1 MDLAMRSDACQP
13 MRLELGAYLFG
24 ALDASERARI
34 AAHLDSCPD
43 CRDELAGLAP
53 LPGLLARIPDEDL
66 VTETPDRPGNA
77 ELLLGDIARMRR
89 RRRLVAAGLA
99 AACVAV
105 AGGVVGAHDILS
117 GSRGPSGVVIAGA
130 NASSHVS
137 GRATLLATP
146 EGTTVEV
153 GVTGVRPGTRCQLVV
168 LGLDGR
174 REVAATWRANYEGTA
189 TVTGASALTP
199 GQIRELIVAAQPGT
213 PLVVMVR
220 VRRPG
225 GTSSAT

>member
-1 MDLAMRSDACQP
+1 
-13 MRLELGAYLFG
+13 
-24 ALDASERARI
+24 
-34 AAHLDSCPD
+34 
-43 CRDELAGLAP
+43 
-53 LPGLLARIPDEDL
+53 
-66 VTETPDRPGNA
+66 
-77 ELLLGDIARMRR
+77 
-89 RRRLVAAGLA
+89 
-99 AACVAV
+99 
-105 AGGVVGAHDILS
+105 
-117 GSRGPSGVVIAGA
+117 
-130 NASSHVS
+130 VS

-225 GTSSAT
+225 GSSSAT